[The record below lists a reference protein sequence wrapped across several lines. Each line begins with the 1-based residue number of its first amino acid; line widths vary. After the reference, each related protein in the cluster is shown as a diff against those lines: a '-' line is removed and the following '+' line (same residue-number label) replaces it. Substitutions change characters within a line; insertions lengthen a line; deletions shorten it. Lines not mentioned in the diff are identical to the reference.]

1 MPFPILP
8 FLFRKR
14 KQIPILPPPNT
25 VTTDLHSSLVKRHF
39 YNEAGFQ
46 TYASF
51 FAHWEGIIT
60 AGHVMTECSNQLP
73 PFANGHMRCWPSGL
87 DAALLGCKLPKNCPP
102 NPKPSQMVTCIG
114 YPAGSSH
121 PSHREAQVYI
131 QRPNTQD
138 VWIARIITPDEPVVT
153 GMSGGVVMNQNK
165 QPIGVLITRNS
176 PADLNNDRDPDES
189 FDFVSLAGIWR
200 AIMQEESFV

>member
-51 FAHWEGIIT
+51 FAHWQGVIT
-60 AGHVMTECSNQLP
+60 AGHVMTECGNRMP
-73 PFANGHMRCWPSGL
+73 PFATGQRHCWPSGL
-87 DAALLGCKLPKNCPP
+87 DAALLGCTLPKNCPP
-102 NPKPSQMVTCIG
+102 DPKPNQAITCIG

-121 PSHREAQVYI
+121 ASVREAQVYM
-131 QRPNTQD
+131 QRPNTPD

-153 GMSGGVVMNQNK
+153 GMSGGVVMGQSNQ
-165 QPIGVLITRNS
+165 PVGVLITRNS

-200 AIMQEESFV
+200 AITKEESFV